1 MQNKL
6 VFTQV
11 TNYLFENPLDDAAG
25 CNDKHMGS
33 AVLLPQQLSG
43 ESQRGY
49 GEKFKAVG
57 AGGCQQHPAVPRA
70 LPTASVRLNQR
81 CPEAPALVLSSAL
94 RRAAAR
100 PSNTRVTSSSS
111 CYLEMLPTC
120 YCCYKQQSFQEL
132 FCCVRAC
139 SGLLVVTLGCSQPLE
154 APSWVQ
160 GLVPAGAGW
169 APMVSLVPACHRDGR
184 CLPRTDECKVC
195 AQRGPV
201 PLCDARVCSRAPFQ
215 PHRHWPLGAP
225 VTAQLL

>member
-33 AVLLPQQLSG
+33 AALLPQQLSG

-70 LPTASVRLNQR
+70 LPTVPVRLNQR
-81 CPEAPALVLSSAL
+81 CPEASALVLSSAL

-100 PSNTRVTSSSS
+100 PGNTRVTSSSS
-111 CYLEMLPTC
+111 CCLEMLPTC
-120 YCCYKQQSFQEL
+120 YCCYEQQFP
-132 FCCVRAC
+132 RAFLLRAWLLGAPGGDAGVQSDPGSTFLC
-139 SGLLVVTLGCSQPLE
+139 TGL
-154 APSWVQ
+154 APSWSGVSSH
-160 GLVPAGAGW
+160 GFFGPCVPWGW
-169 APMVSLVPACHRDGR
+169 KVSPQD
-184 CLPRTDECKVC
+184 
-195 AQRGPV
+195 
-201 PLCDARVCSRAPFQ
+201 S
-215 PHRHWPLGAP
+215 
-225 VTAQLL
+225 